1 MILDALL
8 LAKGARKKFAAE
20 RRNKAVDVYYYR
32 GNITAVVS
40 PIMNR
45 TRIHRLGDLQL
56 RIMQILWARTEAT
69 VAEVHGALASER
81 DLAYTTI
88 ATMLRKM
95 EARGLVKHRLDGRS
109 FVYHAAVRE
118 EAVSQGMAD
127 HLVER
132 LFEGSL
138 SDMVHH
144 LLTTREVSR
153 EELTKLEKMIV
164 EMKKAR

>member
-1 MILDALL
+1 M
-8 LAKGARKKFAAE
+8 
-20 RRNKAVDVYYYR
+20 
-32 GNITAVVS
+32 S
-40 PIMNR
+40 R
-45 TRIHRLGDLQL
+45 TKIHRLGDLQL
-56 RIMQILWARTEAT
+56 RIMQVLWAKAEAT
-69 VAEVHGALASER
+69 VAEVHAALSGER
-81 DLAYTTI
+81 DFAYTTV

-109 FVYHAAVRE
+109 FIYRAAVGE

-127 HLVER
+127 HLLNR

-153 EELTKLEKMIV
+153 EELSKLEKLIV
-164 EMKKAR
+164 DMKKAL